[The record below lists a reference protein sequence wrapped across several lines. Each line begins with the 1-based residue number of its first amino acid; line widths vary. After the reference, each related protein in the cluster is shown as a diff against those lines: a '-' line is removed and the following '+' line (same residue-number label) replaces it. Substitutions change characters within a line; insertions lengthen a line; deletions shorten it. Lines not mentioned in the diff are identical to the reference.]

1 MDLRRLYRE
10 DCEKGGLIMQIYH
23 QYINRGDV
31 VPFNNVSVSVSDSIS
46 SIRDFVTESIAFQNK
61 CNRRKAKVSNS
72 CKNTFH
78 AKRWK

>member
-1 MDLRRLYRE
+1 
-10 DCEKGGLIMQIYH
+10 MQIYH
-23 QYINRGDV
+23 QSINRGDV
-31 VPFNNVSVSVSDSIS
+31 VPFNNISVSDSIS
-46 SIRDFVTESIAFQNK
+46 SIRNFVTESIAFQNK

>member
-1 MDLRRLYRE
+1 
-10 DCEKGGLIMQIYH
+10 MQIYH
-23 QYINRGDV
+23 QSINRGDV
-31 VPFNNVSVSVSDSIS
+31 VQFNNSIVSVYDDIE

-61 CNRRKAKVSNS
+61 CNRRKAKIVKS